1 MATCG
6 LSIKA
11 LRSLNKIV
19 IKDLK
24 ELSEAGGTFDLK
36 KYMRSIYD
44 IVLNATEDTSLAL
57 DAARVV
63 PKFVAIT
70 AFNITD
76 VRKLKGLTPNE
87 LGEALD
93 TLLEQELEATAEFI
107 GLAEESDTKKK
118 MKAHNNAKEHA
129 KKKAAKDSQ
138 DQVKDVDLDKAGTI
152 YKPGAQVEITKG
164 NSKGEVWTVKEDNGD
179 RITLEKDD
187 VTKTM
192 SKKSIKP
199 ANNEAIPEKNHL
211 QLLLEQL
218 QNDLT
223 IEENSEFRSEAAVQQ
238 LKDAIEQAKV
248 AIAEQTGR
256 DTEFTAEYRPNRN
269 TASYLEVEDRLA
281 NGEVVTGKILS
292 PQEARGYEAADHSSG
307 TMYVRDNK
315 TGIVMK
321 VYFKNMSG
329 MIPNAGESVY
339 FELILP
345 VEGEPNV
352 IMDNGVPKFEFKG
365 EIYPSVIK
373 VKSDNGQY
381 SGNLAFTNSE
391 DFGKAKDTVEE
402 KVTEDTARY
411 RVYRIEPGL
420 GDADWAFSNEL
431 SDVEEYIGNSQY
443 RVIDTTTNQELTSK
457 PETEE
462 EPVTEQNAQFVVY
475 LQRMNGLEVV
485 LATNNESDIQR
496 FINDDWYL
504 VRDYKNLTDIGP
516 FKSSQQR
523 REESLEKER
532 KKIARR
538 RAREKELTYTRE
550 DVEGMIQEIQQKE
563 QEIAETEMK
572 MSDPTYIETD
582 IYAFVAHNFEPVS
595 PESAESET
603 GGKVGRGKDIHPY
616 MVSKGGP
623 SIEALAENF
632 MEYAVENGG
641 NLNATEDELRN
652 VIIEFVQSG
661 KTPKQTLKDFTGQT
675 ELSRLKKEVK
685 DLTKLLNRI
694 QKRKP
699 GLFADPASDPT
710 LDPVPTSTTGTV
722 QTVVKPQAPP
732 LNRVEPA
739 EKINA
744 VKESDG
750 LFTANAPTLL
760 ATHDR
765 EAPYIKPGEK
775 TVADERIPYE
785 EKLALYAI
793 QRNILNKIGKDGNNS
808 GTDIT
813 IGEYNGIYL
822 TAMHMDNPAI
832 AGEIG
837 VDRDPDR
844 LGVFL
849 VVTDRNGNPIPFHKT
864 TGNPTSLTNPARMF
878 AIYPMQATKQAAIG
892 GAKVKKAAQA
902 LGRSR
907 GESTESLNDPQVL
920 AKYEQIIYK
929 EAAELNKIKEHL
941 TENKDDST
949 MRLSIMGGSMGYI
962 ETSNRTR
969 TSLKLINTDG
979 MKISISK
986 KGIGLI
992 HYPHGKSDEL
1002 YGSRLELER
1011 PTVKQSGYAELIKQL
1026 LFDDLRNEFNAILGY
1041 DKREAYVE
1049 LFIPTYKQGKGK
1061 APFVQMFKTVEDGKF
1076 VNDGNFGEYTIIL
1089 APLDAESE
1097 PLYLYPEDFTNPEK
1111 IAAAKAHFDQL
1122 VEKTRPQDG
1131 SYNQFKMQVN
1141 KPSIESSMVEIPVIE
1156 DGIITG
1162 TKTQNYVDF
1171 VKETGFQV
1179 NTQDVAADGKL
1190 RRTNSYFMFGIDPEI
1205 MNQEV
1210 TEEAAEI
1217 NDGTVEDKTSDGKS
1231 VSDIQQDM
1239 TNDKLDE
1246 GDDTFDDND
1255 YLDVPF
1261 TRVDVKQKSLK
1272 ATKKQIEEAEKWWN
1286 SSPLSKHIP
1295 FKAMFETVNSKAVAQ
1310 WTTDGIVLFQGSD
1323 YSDLYHEAFHGFTQA
1338 FLTKKQKKDLYNE
1351 VRKKTGS
1358 FKNYKGEYVTFKKAS
1373 DLEVEEYLAEQFR
1386 EYMLKGQ
1393 KPTKGSP
1400 KQNSFF
1406 RRIWNALKALFTGN
1420 TTKSAILNDHVDKK
1434 IKDLYEKLRV
1444 GDLSEYSYDVRNAQ
1458 FGTLNSGII
1467 SSKKDVQ
1474 EGELTT
1480 LNYQNS
1486 KTVNDLVDYYITDFI
1501 DAKNSNLTTDQI
1513 KRRNELQLEL
1523 QDQKL
1528 SPKDRTDKQAE
1539 LDALTDKKTYEFT
1552 GLVTKNK
1559 KMQQVAYSFALSRIN
1574 ALKNETA
1581 RKYNNETNPT
1591 LKARYRN
1598 DYFMLKFAVDNFG
1611 DVTNLESNKIEAG
1624 EDIDNVIAYHNAKSK
1639 IFEESFRLEYE
1650 DVSEDKAFLGFDR
1663 KGNEQ
1668 SLKALAKSEIIYLLK
1683 TLPKYTKV
1691 DGKYELSLNRLGIPE
1706 LNDFQA
1712 TWNRLARGLE
1722 NSQNFDDMYRRL
1734 NNIGK
1739 KYPAVAELINRMGDP
1754 YNGSTS
1760 KDEHSLWTNFWQ
1772 TFNKARVPLVQLT
1785 VHEKTL
1791 YEKSGTTE
1799 FMSSETSANVGE
1811 AINADRAVARRW
1823 QNNLNETLPD
1833 SSDPNNFVLRDR
1845 EGSYLNTGKIIQ
1857 KYSSIEDVEADPMGF
1872 YKAIGFDFTD
1882 TEEIYE
1888 ALHNPD
1894 LANRYTPQYFYQ
1906 QLLVEDREGNQVRD
1920 INLFVKKA
1928 NQQNR
1933 FKALLALEASYSD
1946 HASNFMVSNAEG
1958 NTQFEHTLNNTMT
1971 MMVSAINNATDYD
1984 ALMAMPHMQH
1994 LNVETNP
2001 FAAASIWLKSI
2012 FDLDPTSPNYK
2023 KKRLKNGQPAKLK
2036 LTNLS
2041 GVLYQQT
2048 ITKDGISNTDSGNGV
2063 ASASA
2068 DEFSKLILDLHLNYA
2083 GVPELMRHADKGT
2096 SFSISVDGVIDGNSS
2111 VGDNYIPIQSFG
2123 SDTYMSSAYYKIAP
2137 HIVAEIIRSN
2147 KLLQY
2152 KKDNI
2157 KNYDH
2162 GYIDRIAGEN
2172 GMFFYQFD
2180 LMLTPKV
2187 KEKLQEKTEGLT
2199 DQAKVEE
2206 VVNSMKIDIYND
2218 INSYFTQQYE
2228 QISTKFNEA
2237 EFIGGNIMKEMTT
2250 QKGLTEANAKEAFVK
2265 SYVYNSFIHNLESL
2279 AILYGDLAQFN
2290 YLKEEFHKRNAGI
2303 GSTGTILRT
2312 DKVMQNFINDSM
2324 WDNSYAGS
2332 LGYQQHLFD
2341 GTAKTAI
2348 VEDMSIDSVYTE
2360 EYRKALE
2367 KDNNG
2372 KAADGYNGQTEG
2384 DAQGLITFDA
2394 YRQFK
2399 YAEGTWSDPQEKL
2412 YQAIV
2417 KGEKTDEAKVAK
2429 FFPVIKGQYWGP
2441 LKVEKG
2447 LLPVTAMH
2455 KYSLFPLI
2463 PSVTKGKKVD
2473 AVHKKMLQ
2481 EGISYVTFE
2490 SGSKV
2495 GNITKD
2501 GTFDKLYSDQKNRTL
2516 SEGIANEEG
2525 QVTNYDADNAYFTP
2539 NVIYLEFFKNQ
2550 LEIHDERKG
2559 KVVFS
2564 TQLRKLIQDGL
2575 FQNGV
2580 PTDFTTGK
2588 TKEERILAWEALSEK
2603 EREKASD
2610 NYKLAKVYESNLTK
2624 LTEFAKQELLD
2635 QIGWTQRKREDGTI
2649 ELKGDMDS
2657 LLKLV
2662 KDELTRQDLG
2672 DHGIDYIQ
2680 VSADGS
2686 IKHDLSGHFAVE
2698 KLEKVLNALM
2708 VKKLV
2713 KQKVNGEGLIQVANT
2728 LFEDMIAAE
2737 DVNFDNPTEDHL
2749 AKYGSDDLPTY
2760 REGKGPNGTTVAM
2773 KVKVALAGDFRKLLD
2788 LKDLDGKKIKTL
2800 KRLNELIK
2808 DDNWLNTGENR
2819 KLITMVGVR
2828 IPVQGMNSMEFME
2841 VYEFLPEEAGSIII
2855 PPTEIVTKSGADFDV
2870 DKMTVMMP
2878 NIANFNGK
2886 VELVK
2891 ERRKPVQSKEQITE
2905 RLNELYAERKAS
2917 REKYDAIFNEEDIT
2931 KRLGLSEKHA
2941 AEYNAMTEEIAE
2953 MYEKVK
2959 KQKAKKS
2966 KLFEKYS
2973 GKKLKKQVAKEGVIL
2988 NKMYDDMHEIEDR
3001 RKQFLKDNSTVDFK
3015 QVIKEQQEESAE
3027 LNTEIENLQRDIQAL
3042 TSKSIENDLI
3052 GNIVDILSLP
3062 SNFNSL
3068 ITPNSTELLDEYAGR
3083 GEKGMAEFATD
3094 YNQYELSHG
3103 DETVRKNA
3111 KGKSAISPAKA
3122 LEIGYNLN
3130 KHSVNSIGK
3139 DVLGIGAV
3147 DNTYN
3152 TLFNR
3157 IGAYLNPT
3165 YKNYTREQ
3173 YDAAL
3178 DTEFEKRTEEQ
3189 IDIISSYKRNTI
3201 LLPHNK
3207 RKVQVADGSF
3217 KDAIDLSDNLAHDKN
3232 KIADIVNQMIN
3243 GWVDIAK
3250 DAWIFNIQGNKE
3262 VGPTLLF
3269 LIQAGVPLE
3278 QAIYFVSNPL
3288 IRQYVREQKKAKSTF
3303 ARALG
3308 IGSGNPNFAA
3318 NDAKRAILSNPAFGF
3333 RTGDRPVTS
3342 ATLEGRK
3349 LNTYIKESILALE
3362 NSGEFDPKLL
3372 KEKARQPLTN
3382 AQIDSF
3388 DKAVFMH
3395 FLQLEELTG
3404 AVRDVKMRTNVDTT
3418 RDASLFAAQDRLGM
3432 LSELRDSGIV
3442 PEVLIDRIE
3451 GLQKDKGYN
3460 TPISSFFIQQFQIDL
3475 LGDAFPLRN
3484 NDTLNR
3490 FSRRAI
3496 SKAVSD
3502 ETYGNKEKAV
3512 ASFKSDLVS
3521 FLFQNE
3527 LRYFNLD
3534 SYSEYLGYPIKTEA
3548 GATQYGALVKDG
3560 VLYVDK
3566 RVLEAQISIGEG
3578 GSFAIN
3584 RLPKGVAKVDA
3595 SMFSNEQEYYHFV
3608 IMREI
3613 LRDQNPIQKLLNSG
3627 KFKGKV
3633 DYVAS
3638 FLARKEGQSKE
3649 EYTKAIVQKA
3659 YEVYLRDEA
3668 LHRTFNHGGLFHGDA
3683 TFADEFLR
3691 IRTSYKQLV
3700 DEFPGLLNRLTLST
3714 HASGMKNISLTTSE
3728 LEGDEINIMTES
3740 LLRLQ
3745 DRAEVGAIL
3754 PEATSLEID
3763 EITQFFKDFEVYAF
3777 LQGGLN
3783 MKGAFALNQFVP
3795 QVRENGQA
3803 SKVLQI
3809 LEKPMKD
3816 IVEFLS
3822 DSKDPNVEQYLST
3835 FFERWRAEN
3844 AGTNRSLRTRGK
3856 NYTENITLED
3866 KSTIGLVNEKV
3877 IQDADFVRQYSE
3889 LYHVDGVSEKLNPNE
3904 WSAVN
3909 RVTIG
3914 LGSTPNKFERELY
3927 NELLDNLTD
3936 DNFVEIDLP
3945 ARVQKE
3951 FVKKLEAKG
3960 FVNVEGSNML
3970 YTKGGVSKTELY
3982 MQYTG
3987 RTLESVTES
3996 NTYPTDIAM
4005 FQLAPIYANNNQ
4017 NAIFVYNLASEDTT
4031 NAKGGDR
4038 FLHGK
4043 GPMVFGLPTIKAYNQ
4058 PPGGER
4064 LDLYRDV
4071 DGKIDPK
4078 LKELIDEAIEDLVKK
4093 QTQEGKKI
4101 MFNKDG
4107 YGQEMLEKD
4116 KNGNMFSPQ
4125 AFVYLSSQ
4133 LLDNFGYIN
4142 PGFLRTGTG
4151 KNMLQQEFIKQGQT
4165 FTDVMIQESR
4175 EQEVKEL
4182 SDDYVKEMM
4191 KYCIIK

>member
-6 LSIKA
+6 LSTKA
-11 LRSLNKIV
+11 LRSLNKKV

-24 ELSEAGGTFDLK
+24 ELSETGGTFDLK
-36 KYMRSIYD
+36 KYMRSIHD
-44 IVLNATEDTSLAL
+44 KVLNATEDTSLAL

-63 PKFVAIT
+63 PKFVGST
-70 AFNITD
+70 AFNITN
-76 VRKLKGLTPNE
+76 VRKLEGLTLNE

-107 GLAEESDTKKK
+107 GLAEDSDAKKK
-118 MKAHNNAKEHA
+118 MDALNNAKEHA
-129 KKKAAKDSQ
+129 QKKTEP
-138 DQVKDVDLDKAGTI
+138 VDT
-152 YKPGAQVEITKG
+152 
-164 NSKGEVWTVKEDNGD
+164 
-179 RITLEKDD
+179 D
-187 VTKTM
+187 VT
-192 SKKSIKP
+192 
-199 ANNEAIPEKNHL
+199 PEKNHIEI
-211 QLLLEQL
+211 LLEQL
-218 QNDLT
+218 ENDLKR
-223 IEENSEFRSEAAVQQ
+223 EENSEFRSESTVQQ
-238 LKDAIEQAKV
+238 LKEAIEQAKD
-248 AIAEQTGR
+248 AIDEQKGR
-256 DTEFTAEYRPNRN
+256 DADFTPEYRQNRN
-269 TASYLEVEDRLA
+269 TTSYAEVEDRLA
-281 NGEVVTGKILS
+281 NGEIVTGKILS
-292 PQEARGYEAADHSSG
+292 AQEARGYDAADHSSG
-307 TMYVRDNK
+307 TVYVRDNK
-315 TGIVMK
+315 TGVVMK
-321 VYFKNMSG
+321 VYFKNMNG
-329 MIPNAGESVY
+329 IVPATGESVY
-339 FELILP
+339 FELELP

-352 IMDNGVPKFEFKG
+352 IMDNGVPKFQFSEG
-365 EIYPSVIK
+365 GLIYPSVIK
-373 VKSDNGQY
+373 VKSDNGKH

-391 DFGKAKDTVEE
+391 DFAKAQETVEE
-402 KVTEDTARY
+402 EVTEDTARY
-411 RVYRIEPGL
+411 RVYRIEPGM
-420 GDADWAFSNEL
+420 GNSDWSFSNKL
-431 SDVEEYIGNSQY
+431 SDVEEYIGNDEYS
-443 RVIDTTTNQELTSK
+443 VIDTTTNQELTSK
-457 PETEE
+457 PETKE
-462 EPVTEQNAQFVVY
+462 EPLTEENADFVVY
-475 LQRMNGLEVV
+475 LENYNGINVV
-485 LATNNESDIQR
+485 KLTNNKNDIEK
-496 FINDDWYL
+496 FIDNPFYL
-504 VRDYKNLTDIGP
+504 VIDKKNN
-516 FKSSQQR
+516 QQLGKY
-523 REESLEKER
+523 ESLKDRQEDRLEKER

-538 RAREKELTYTRE
+538 KAKEKELAYTAQ
-550 DVEGMIQEIQQKE
+550 DVENMMFEIGQKTQEIFDIEEKLYNQDY
-563 QEIAETEMK
+563 ID
-572 MSDPTYIETD
+572 SDLKTFI
-582 IYAFVAHNFEPVS
+582 AHNFEPVN
-595 PESAESET
+595 PEDAESET
-603 GGKVGRGKDIHPY
+603 GGKVGRGKDIHPA
-616 MVSKGGP
+616 MTSKDGP

-632 MEYAVENGG
+632 MQYTVQDGDIDAS
-641 NLNATEDELRN
+641 LNATQQDIRN
-652 VIIEFVQSG
+652 AIIEFIQSG
-661 KTPKQTLKDFTGQT
+661 KTPRQTFNEFTKRNELAELK
-675 ELSRLKKEVK
+675 REVK
-685 DLTKLLNRI
+685 SLTKLLNRI
-694 QKRKP
+694 EKRKP
-699 GLFADPASDPT
+699 GLFTDPASDPT
-710 LDPVPTSTTGTV
+710 LDPLPTSSTGAV
-722 QTVVKPQAPP
+722 QKVVKPQAPP
-732 LNRVEPA
+732 LNRVEPDK
-739 EKINA
+739 KINA

-765 EAPYIKPGEK
+765 EAPYTKSGEK
-775 TVADERIPYE
+775 PVADERVPYE

-793 QRNILNKIGKDGNNS
+793 QRNILAKIGKDGNTS
-808 GTDIT
+808 GADIT

-864 TGNPTSLTNPARMF
+864 TGNPTSLTNPAKMF
-878 AIYPMQATKQAAIG
+878 AIYPMQATKGAVIG
-892 GAKVKKAAQA
+892 GAKVRKAAEA

-907 GESTESLNDPQVL
+907 GESTESLKDPQVL

-949 MRLSIMGGSMGYI
+949 MRLSVMGGSMGYI

-969 TSLKLINTDG
+969 TALKLINTDG
-979 MKISISK
+979 MKISIDK
-986 KGIGLI
+986 KGFGLI

-1002 YGSRLELER
+1002 YGSRLQLER

-1026 LFDDLRNEFNAILGY
+1026 LFDDLTNEFNTPLGY
-1041 DKREAYVE
+1041 DKREAFVE

-1061 APFVQMFKTVEDGKF
+1061 APFVQMFRTMENNKFADEGKF
-1076 VNDGNFGEYTIIL
+1076 GQYTIIL
-1089 APLDAESE
+1089 APLTAESE
-1097 PLYLYPEDFTNPEK
+1097 PLYLYPEDFTKPEK

-1122 VEKTRPQDG
+1122 VEKARPQDG

-1141 KPSIESSMVEIPVIE
+1141 KPSIKSSTVEIPVIE
-1156 DGIITG
+1156 NGIITG
-1162 TKTQNYVDF
+1162 SNTQKYVDF

-1179 NTQDVAADGKL
+1179 NTQDVGADGKL

-1205 MNQEV
+1205 MNQEI
-1210 TEEAAEI
+1210 TDEASEI
-1217 NDGTVEDKTSDGKS
+1217 NEGTVENKTSDGKS

-1272 ATKKQIEEAEKWWN
+1272 ATKKQIKEAEEWWN

-1295 FKAMFETVNSKAVAQ
+1295 FKQIFETVNSKAVAQ

-1351 VRKKTGS
+1351 VKKKTGS
-1358 FKNYKGEYVTFKKAS
+1358 FKNYKGEYATFRKAS
-1373 DLEVEEYLAEQFR
+1373 DLEIEEYLAEQFR

-1406 RRIWNALKALFTGN
+1406 RRIWNALKALFTGK
-1420 TTKSAILNDHVDKK
+1420 TTKSAILNDHIDKK

-1474 EGELTT
+1474 ESELTT

-1486 KTVNDLVDYYITDFI
+1486 KTVNDLVDYYITEFI
-1501 DAKNSNLTTDQI
+1501 DAKNSHLTSEQI

-1523 QDQKL
+1523 QNKKL

-1559 KMQQVAYSFALSRIN
+1559 KMQQVAYAFALSRIN
-1574 ALKNETA
+1574 ALKNEIA
-1581 RKYNNETNPT
+1581 KKYNDETNPT

-1639 IFEESFRLEYE
+1639 IFEESFKLEYE
-1650 DVSEDKAFLGFDR
+1650 DVSEDKSFLGFDT

-1683 TLPKYTKV
+1683 TLPKYTRV
-1691 DGKYELSLNRLGIPE
+1691 DGKYELTLNRLGIPE
-1706 LNDFQA
+1706 MNDFQA

-1760 KDEHSLWTNFWQ
+1760 RDEHSLWTNFWQ

-1791 YEKSGTTE
+1791 YEKSGLTNFTSTE
-1799 FMSSETSANVGE
+1799 TNANVGE
-1811 AINADRAVARRW
+1811 AINADRAVSRRW

-1872 YKAIGFDFTD
+1872 YNAIGFNFTD

-1906 QLLVEDREGNQVRD
+1906 QLLAEDKDGNQVRD

-1994 LNVETNP
+1994 LDIETNP

-2012 FDLDPTSPNYK
+2012 FDLDPQSPNYK
-2023 KKRLKNGQPAKLK
+2023 KKKLKDGQPAKLK

-2083 GVPELMRHADKGT
+2083 GMPELMRHADKGT
-2096 SFSISVDGVIDGNSS
+2096 SFSISIDGVIDGNSS

-2137 HIVAEIIRSN
+2137 HIVAEIVRSN

-2152 KKDNI
+2152 KKDGI

-2162 GYIDRIAGEN
+2162 DYIDMIAGEN
-2172 GMFFYQFD
+2172 GKFFYQFD

-2187 KEKLQEKTEGLT
+2187 KKELQDKTEGLT
-2199 DQAKVEE
+2199 NQADVEE
-2206 VVNSMKIDIYND
+2206 VLNSMKVDIYND
-2218 INSYFTQQYE
+2218 INAYFTEQYE
-2228 QISTKFNEA
+2228 EVSTKFNEA
-2237 EFIGGNIMKEMTT
+2237 DFIGGNIMKEMTT
-2250 QKGLTEANAKEAFVK
+2250 RKGLTEGNAKEAFVK

-2279 AILYGDLAQFN
+2279 AVLYGDLAQYN

-2312 DKVMQNFINDSM
+2312 DKVMQNVINDSM
-2324 WDNSYAGS
+2324 WDNSYAAS
-2332 LGYQQHLFD
+2332 LGYQQHIFD

-2367 KDNNG
+2367 KDGNG
-2372 KAADGYNGQTEG
+2372 KAADAYNGQTEG

-2412 YQAIV
+2412 YQAII
-2417 KGEKTDEAKVAK
+2417 KGEKIDEAKVSK
-2429 FFPVIKGQYWGP
+2429 FFPVLKGQYWGP

-2501 GTFDKLYSDQKNRTL
+2501 GTFDKLYSDQKNKIL

-2588 TKEERILAWEALSEK
+2588 TKEERILAWEALSEE
-2603 EREKASD
+2603 EREKSN

-2635 QIGWTQRKREDGTI
+2635 QIGWSQRTREDGSI
-2649 ELKGDMDS
+2649 ELTGDMEN

-2680 VSADGS
+2680 VNADGT
-2686 IKHDLSGHFAVE
+2686 IKHDLSGSYAVE
-2698 KLEKVLNALM
+2698 KIEKVLNALM

-2728 LFEDMIAAE
+2728 LFEDMINAE
-2737 DVNFDNPTEDHL
+2737 DANFDNPTEEHL

-2760 REGKGPNGTTVAM
+2760 REGKGPDGKTSAM
-2773 KVKVALAGDFRKLLD
+2773 KVKVAFAGDFTKLLD

-2808 DDNWLNTGENR
+2808 DNNWLNTGENR

-2905 RLNELYAERKAS
+2905 RLNDLYTERKAS
-2917 REKYDAIFNEEDIT
+2917 REKYDKIFNEEDIT

-2973 GKKLKKQVAKEGVIL
+2973 DKKLKKQIVKEGVIL
-2988 NKMYDDMHEIEDR
+2988 NKMYDDMHDVENK
-3001 RKQFLKDNSTVDFK
+3001 RKEFLKDNSTVDFK
-3015 QVIKEQQEESAE
+3015 EVIKEQQEESKE
-3027 LNTEIENLQRDIQAL
+3027 LNTEIEKLQRDMQAL

-3094 YNQYELSHG
+3094 YNQYGLSHG
-3103 DETVRKNA
+3103 DKTTRKNA
-3111 KGKSAISPAKA
+3111 KGKPVISPAKA

-3178 DTEFEKRTEEQ
+3178 DTKFENRTNEQ
-3189 IDIISSYKRNTI
+3189 IDIITNYKRNTI

-3207 RKVQVADGSF
+3207 RKVEVADGSF

-3232 KIADIVNQMIN
+3232 KVADIVNQMIN

-3269 LIQAGVPLE
+3269 LVQAGVPLE

-3288 IRQYVREQKKAKSTF
+3288 IRQYVREQKRAKSTF

-3333 RTGDRPVTS
+3333 KIEDRPVTNG
-3342 ATLEGRK
+3342 TLEGRK
-3349 LNTYIKESILALE
+3349 LSAYIKESIRALE
-3362 NSGEFDPKLL
+3362 NSSEFDPKLL
-3372 KEKARQPLTN
+3372 KEKARQSLGD

-3388 DKAVFMH
+3388 DKQVFMH

-3451 GLQKDKGYN
+3451 GLETDKGYN

-3484 NDTLNR
+3484 NDALNR

-3527 LRYFNLD
+3527 LRYFNLEN
-3534 SYSEYLGYPIKTEA
+3534 YSEYLGYPIKTKT
-3548 GATQYGALVKDG
+3548 GATQYGAVVRDG

-3566 RVLEAQISIGEG
+3566 RVLDAQISIGED

-3584 RLPKGVAKVDA
+3584 KLPKGVAKVDP

-3613 LRDQNPIQKLLNSG
+3613 LRDQNSIEKLIGSG
-3627 KFKGKV
+3627 KFKAKV

-3649 EYTKAIVQKA
+3649 DYTKAIVQKA

-3691 IRTSYKQLV
+3691 IRTTYKQLV
-3700 DEFPGLLNRLTLST
+3700 DEFPGLLNRLTLSS
-3714 HASGMKNISLTTSE
+3714 HATGMKNISLTTSE

-3740 LLRLQ
+3740 LIRLQ
-3745 DRAEVGAIL
+3745 DKAEVGAIL

-3777 LQGGLN
+3777 LQGGLT

-3803 SKVLQI
+3803 GKVLQI

-3816 IVEFLS
+3816 VVEFLS
-3822 DSKDPNVEQYLST
+3822 DSESYDAQQYLNT
-3835 FFERWRAEN
+3835 FFEIWRTEN
-3844 AGTNRSLRTRGK
+3844 FSNNRSLRNRGK
-3856 NYTENITLED
+3856 NYTQNITLED
-3866 KSTIGLVNEKV
+3866 KSTINSANKKV

-3889 LYHVDGVSEKLNPNE
+3889 LFHVDGVSEKLNPTE
-3904 WSAVN
+3904 WAAAN
-3909 RVTIG
+3909 KILIG
-3914 LGSTPNKFERELY
+3914 IGERQSKFEREFN
-3927 NELLDNLTD
+3927 NELLDNITD
-3936 DNFVEIDLP
+3936 ENFVEIDLP
-3945 ARVQKE
+3945 SGELKP
-3951 FVKKLEAKG
+3951 FIKKLEEKG
-3960 FVNVEGSNML
+3960 FVQVEGSDML
-3970 YTKGGVSKTELY
+3970 YTKGGVSKTDLY

-3987 RTLESVTES
+3987 RTLESVNES
-3996 NTYPTDIAM
+3996 NTYSTDIAM

-4017 NAIFVYNLASEDTT
+4017 NAIFVYNLASEDPA

-4058 PPGGER
+4058 PAGGER

-4101 MFNKDG
+4101 MFNKNG

-4165 FTDVMIQESR
+4165 FTDTMIQESR

-4182 SDDYVKEMM
+4182 SDDAVKEMM